1 MGALGETKATCLAE
15 SSIHSMAWHAVLT
28 CFVYVAGFSLAGFA
42 LCRQVICCAIVVRF
56 ARLNMCGA
64 SADCMWQPVNVATQR
79 RGNCRID
86 VESIKST

>member
-15 SSIHSMAWHAVLT
+15 HAMYLL
-28 CFVYVAGFSLAGFA
+28 VYVAGFSLAGFA
-42 LCRQVICCAIVVRF
+42 LCRQVICCAIVGRF

-64 SADCMWQPVNVATQR
+64 SADCMWQPVKVATQQ
-79 RGNCRID
+79 RGNCRII